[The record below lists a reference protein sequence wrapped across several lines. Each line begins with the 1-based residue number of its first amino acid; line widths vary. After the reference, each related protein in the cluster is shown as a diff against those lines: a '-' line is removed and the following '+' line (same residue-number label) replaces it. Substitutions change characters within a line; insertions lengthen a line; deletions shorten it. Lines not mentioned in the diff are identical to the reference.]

1 MKKSNWF
8 VYTLG
13 FLACFLVRLI
23 PFRAPNIEPILS
35 AQMPFSRSYGA
46 LAGFFFGFASIVL
59 FDLATNHV
67 GVWTLV
73 TAFAYGFLGVG
84 ATLYFK
90 NKGNSAKTYVSFA
103 IVATIFYDA
112 VTGLTVGPL
121 FFHQP
126 VTVALAGQIPFT
138 ILHLVGN
145 ISFAYFISPA
155 LYRMIEYYQKP
166 KPVESASL
174 ITNNPLTNLS

>member
-8 VYTLG
+8 VYTVG
-13 FLACFLVRLI
+13 FLVCFLVRLT

-35 AQMPFSRSYGA
+35 AQMPFSRAYGA
-46 LAGFFFGFASIVL
+46 MAGFFFGFASIVL
-59 FDLATNHV
+59 FDLVTNHV
-67 GVWTLV
+67 GIWTVV

-90 NKGNSAKTYVSFA
+90 NKGNSAKSYVSFA
-103 IVATIFYDA
+103 IVATLAYDA
-112 VTGLTVGPL
+112 ITGLTVGPL
-121 FFHQP
+121 FFHQSFS
-126 VTVALAGQIPFT
+126 VALAGQIPFT

-155 LYRMIEYYQKP
+155 LYRLIEQYQKP
-166 KPVESASL
+166 KPVQSESL
-174 ITNNPLTNLS
+174 IISKPLTNFS